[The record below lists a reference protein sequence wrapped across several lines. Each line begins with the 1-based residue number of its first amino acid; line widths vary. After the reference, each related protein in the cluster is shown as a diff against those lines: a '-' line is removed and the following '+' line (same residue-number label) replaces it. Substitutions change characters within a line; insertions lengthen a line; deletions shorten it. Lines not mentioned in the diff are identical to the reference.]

1 MSEARRT
8 PVQLRNIDPPSI
20 IANVKKQKEATM
32 RAPLIACVDDDASV
46 REALQGFLLAF
57 NFEVVTFASA
67 ESFLASNSID
77 SVSCLITD
85 VRLGGMSGLQLQKS
99 LIARGRL
106 IPTIVITAF
115 SENGFRES
123 AMENGAIAMLLKPI
137 TANELLAAVNTAL
150 HRGKA

>member
-1 MSEARRT
+1 MTS
-8 PVQLRNIDPPSI
+8 
-20 IANVKKQKEATM
+20 VKKQKETTT

-46 REALQGFLLAF
+46 REALEGLLLAF
-57 NFEVVTFASA
+57 NFEVATFASA
-67 ESFLASNSID
+67 ESFLASGSID
-77 SVSCLITD
+77 TVSCLITD

-115 SENGFRES
+115 SEKGFHES

-137 TANELLAAVNTAL
+137 TANRLLAAVNTAL
-150 HRGKA
+150 NRGKP